1 MSKTLLTEPTLELYC
16 HYLEHER
23 RLSTLTVKHYR
34 RDVEELLT
42 LLSPEKP
49 TEATGQRI
57 RQLIGKL
64 HAQGLGE
71 RSLSRL
77 LSAWRGFYHYLI
89 RQRLMTQNPC
99 HDVRSP
105 KVKKHLPHALSP
117 DRAQLLMS
125 DLGEEPTALRDHALL
140 ELFYS
145 SGLRLQELAS
155 LNRSDIQWDEHT
167 LRVTGK
173 GSKTR
178 IVPIGRFASDAI
190 KRYLMHAEKQYPQ
203 ENALFLSRDGQR
215 LSQRSIQQRVK
226 LRAQQLGLADH
237 VHPHVLRHSFASH
250 VLQSSGDLRAV
261 QEMLG
266 HASIVST
273 QVYTHLDFQHLA
285 QVYDASHPRA
295 KTKAKKD
302 NSSSSE

>member
-1 MSKTLLTEPTLELYC
+1 MSKTSSTDPQIDHYC
-16 HYLEHER
+16 RYLAEER
-23 RLSTLTVKHYR
+23 RLSELTVKHYH
-34 RDVEELLT
+34 RDLL
-42 LLSPEKP
+42 LLEQYLSPVNVVEAKP
-49 TEATGQRI
+49 PLI
-57 RQLIGKL
+57 RQVIAKL
-64 HAQGLGE
+64 HSQGLGE

-77 LSAWRGFYHYLI
+77 LSAWRGFYQFLI
-89 RQRLMTQNPC
+89 RQRVMTQNPC

-105 KVKKHLPHALSP
+105 KAKKNLPHALSP

-125 DLGEEPTALRDHALL
+125 ELGSDPIAVRDHALL

-155 LNRSDIQWDEHT
+155 LNRQDIQWDENT
-167 LRVTGK
+167 VRVTGK

-178 IVPIGRFASDAI
+178 IVPIGRFAKEAL
-190 KRYLMHAEKQYPQ
+190 KRWLEVADTQFK
-203 ENALFLSRDGQR
+203 NTDALFLSRDGQR
-215 LSQRSIQQRVK
+215 LSIRSIQQRVT
-226 LRAQQLGLADH
+226 LRAQQVGLPDH

-285 QVYDASHPRA
+285 KVYDQTHPRA
-295 KTKAKKD
+295 KNKAKKD

>member
-1 MSKTLLTEPTLELYC
+1 MDKISLTEDTVNAYC
-16 HYLEHER
+16 AYLEHER
-23 RLSTLTVKHYR
+23 RLSALTVKHYR
-34 RDVEELLT
+34 RDLSLLT
-42 LLSPEKP
+42 EYLSPRSVM
-49 TEATGQRI
+49 EATPQLI
-57 RQLIGKL
+57 RHMIGKL
-64 HAQGLGE
+64 HAKGLGE

-77 LSAWRGFYHYLI
+77 LSSWRGFYQFLI
-89 RQRLMTQNPC
+89 RRQLMTNNPC

-105 KVKKHLPHALSP
+105 KIKRNLPHALSP
-117 DRAQLLMS
+117 DRAQQLMAE
-125 DLGEEPTALRDHALL
+125 LGEDALSLRDHALL
-140 ELFYS
+140 ELLYS

-155 LNRSDIQWDEHT
+155 LNRGDIQWDEHT

-178 IVPIGRFASDAI
+178 IVPIGRFAEEAL
-190 KRYLMHAEKQYPQ
+190 KVWLGVAMERHPEAT
-203 ENALFLSRDGQR
+203 ALFLSRHGQR
-215 LSQRSIQQRVK
+215 LSMRSIQQRVS
-226 LRAQQLGLADH
+226 LRAQQLGLDDH

-261 QEMLG
+261 QEILG

-285 QVYDASHPRA
+285 QVYDKAHPRA
-295 KTKAKKD
+295 KVKTKKD